1 MTFEA
6 LAVVFLM
13 GTLMGLGF
21 LLHFAKMGIKRVLGY
36 DLIFDI
42 FMSVVLIIVFHGTQ
56 GGMMLA
62 IIAGIV
68 ISVALRVARWLI
80 GYEQIGWVTKT
91 VHYQVAIFKG
101 KAEVPCL
108 GWKKYPPRFQRTY

>member
-21 LLHFAKMGIKRVLGY
+21 LLHFMKMGIKRVLGY
-36 DLIFDI
+36 DLLFDI

-68 ISVALRVARWLI
+68 ISVALRVARWI
-80 GYEQIGWVTKT
+80 VGYEQIGWVTKKVT
-91 VHYQVAIFKG
+91 FKVAIFSG
-101 KAEVPCL
+101 STNIMVL